1 MPSRKR
7 WHPSQESDELVFA
20 VCDRFLSQLGK
31 QYSSQSGNADGARRG
46 AAAAIATWLREKWG
60 REDLTRERIYPLF
73 WEAARR
79 GFLFLQPPR
88 EQYLAR
94 QLAERFQVGQ
104 YREDEDTIQVVNA
117 RGHDAFRHVTSAGAD
132 LVYSLIQRVGQKKGR
147 VHLGLGAGYSSM
159 IVAKR
164 LAGRVYSDLTCPP
177 LVLHALSAGGFL
189 IDKPYN
195 APITYLSYF
204 DGALPQVDSIALFSE
219 TVVSEDEYQRVKNNP
234 GVRKSMECAA
244 DVDIVLTSFASAHDE
259 HGMLGQYLE
268 ALLKEGGLDPN
279 AVRRMQDAGW
289 IGDVQFR
296 PYSAEGP
303 IIEECPVRAVTLF
316 ELSDLVEL
324 AESGQ
329 KYVVLLA
336 GPCGECGRLKTDAL
350 EPLLTNPKLRLW
362 THLVSDVDTVGA
374 LLKSQA

>member
-31 QYSSQSGNADGARRG
+31 QYSSRSGNADVARRG
-46 AAAAIATWLREKWG
+46 AAAAVASWLREKWG

-79 GFLFLQPPR
+79 DFLFLQPPR

-94 QLAERFQVGQ
+94 ELADRFQVGR
-104 YREDEDTIQVVNA
+104 YREDEETVQVVNA
-117 RGHDAFRHVTSAGAD
+117 RGRDAFRHVTSAGAD
-132 LVYSLIQRVGQKKGR
+132 LVYSLIQRVGKKKGR

-159 IVAKR
+159 MVAKR

-219 TVVSEDEYQRVKNNP
+219 TVVSEDEYQRVKSNP

-244 DVDIVLTSFASAHDE
+244 EIDIVLTSFASARDE

-268 ALLKEGGLDPN
+268 ALLKEGALAPR
-279 AVRRMQDAGW
+279 AVERMRDAGW

-296 PYSAEGP
+296 PYSSEGP

-324 AESGQ
+324 AKSGQ